1 MNATITSLVIVRA
14 RHRSYYPAMMKPRIL
29 VTGATGK
36 TGAATAFQLM
46 QKNFPVRAFVRC
58 ADERSERLR
67 AAGAEI
73 FVGSME
79 DMHDLRSALRGV
91 QRAYF
96 CPPLTPG
103 TLRRAT
109 FFAAAAQEARLEV
122 VVALSQWLTDP
133 LHPAVHSRE
142 KWLSS
147 KVFEWMPG
155 VGFVDINP
163 GYFAENYLIALE
175 PIVHFGVM
183 AMPLGEGLNA
193 PPSNEDI
200 ARVIVGA
207 LTNPAPHIGRS
218 FRPTGPK
225 LLSPEEIAATIGK
238 VLGRRVKYRNSPMK
252 LFLKAAKSL
261 GIPDFLTEELY
272 WFLQDYRRNSFGIG
286 APTSAVSDVGGSE
299 PQGFEEIARR
309 YVVDSPF
316 AERTAG
322 SMARA
327 MLNLT
332 KALLTSAPDPAQIE
346 RRLEIPIVKHAV
358 LAADSAEWLGM
369 HEKDE
374 STVRTESAFG

>member
-1 MNATITSLVIVRA
+1 
-14 RHRSYYPAMMKPRIL
+14 MMKPKIL

-36 TGAATAFQLM
+36 TGAATAFQLL
-46 QKNFPVRAFVRC
+46 QKNFPVRALVHR
-58 ADERSERLR
+58 ADNRSETLR

-79 DMHDLRSALRGV
+79 DMHDLRSALHGV

-109 FFAAAAQEARLEV
+109 FFAAAAQEAGLEV

-155 VGFVDINP
+155 VDVVNVNP

-175 PIVHFGVM
+175 PIAHFGVM
-183 AMPLGEGLNA
+183 AMPLGDGLNA

-207 LTNPAPHIGRS
+207 LTNPAPHIGKS
-218 FRPTGPK
+218 YRPTGPK
-225 LLSPEEIAATIGK
+225 LLSPEEIATTIGK
-238 VLGRRVKYRNSPMK
+238 VLGRRAKYHNAPMK

-261 GIPDFLTEELY
+261 GIPAFLIEELY
-272 WFLQDYRRNSFGIG
+272 WFLQDYQRNSFGIG
-286 APTSAVSDVGGSE
+286 APTNAVLEVGGSE
-299 PQGFEEIARR
+299 PEEFERIVRR
-309 YVVDSPF
+309 YVARTTFS
-316 AERTAG
+316 ERTAG

-327 MLNLT
+327 ILNLT
-332 KALLTSAPDPAQIE
+332 KALLTSAPNPAEIAQQ
-346 RRLEIPIVKHAV
+346 LEIPTVKHAV
-358 LAADSAEWLGM
+358 LAADSAKWLSAHDG
-369 HEKDE
+369 
-374 STVRTESAFG
+374 TESATREEVAFG